1 LHCRFFFAAGFFAD
15 FFDGRLWAA
24 TPVSLTARLRGDF
37 PPRTG
42 RASETI
48 GCGLINEFLEFLF

>member
-1 LHCRFFFAAGFFAD
+1 MSAVGDKNL
-15 FFDGRLWAA
+15 
-24 TPVSLTARLRGDF
+24 LTKALSEKRSQAQILRLRGDF

-48 GCGLINEFLEFLF
+48 DCGLINEFLEFLF